1 MTEDLPYVPPPSS
14 TPVNRRSAL
23 LGISAVG
30 GIGALTIGGF
40 GFARGVLTP
49 EKLTPARFADRFEHV
64 FGRHAGFRR
73 NHAKGV
79 SATGYFTS
87 NGNGAEISRA
97 TVFKSGTYPVTG
109 RFSLSGGLPCA
120 PDKASVVRG
129 LGLQFDLPQREQWR
143 TAMVSIPVFL
153 DSTPQNFVDR
163 LVASKSDLKTGKPD
177 QKLVKAYL
185 DDHPE
190 TVAAM
195 KIVHQHPPA
204 SGFENTTYRGLN
216 AFGFTN
222 EAGQTVP
229 VRWMLVPQEPDDS
242 KKPPGEQS
250 SEDYLFENLIHA
262 ASTPL
267 QWRLVLTLGRPEDP
281 TDDATKPWPDDR
293 RTIDAGTVTI
303 KSIHTESPGNA
314 RDINFDPLILPDG
327 IKPLDD
333 PLLAARSSVYAQ
345 SFARRSS
352 ETHHP
357 SKIDAEAVRRA

>member
-1 MTEDLPYVPPPSS
+1 MNENTPPVPPPSPERVS
-14 TPVNRRSAL
+14 RRRVL
-23 LGISAVG
+23 LGMSAVG
-30 GIGALTIGGF
+30 GIGAATLGGF

-64 FGRHAGFRR
+64 FGRHEGFRR

-87 NGNGAEISRA
+87 NGAGTEVSTAA
-97 TVFKSGTYPVTG
+97 VFKSGTYPVTG

-120 PDKASVVRG
+120 ADDASVVRG
-129 LGLQFDLPQREQWR
+129 LGLQFDLPHGEQWR

-163 LVASKSDLKTGKPD
+163 LVASKADPETGKPD
-177 QKLVKAYL
+177 MAKVKAYL
-185 DDHPE
+185 AHHPE

-195 KIVHQHPPA
+195 KIVHQHPPT

-222 EAGQTVP
+222 EDGHMVP
-229 VRWMLVPQEPDDS
+229 VRWIVVPVKAEEGTASPTD
-242 KKPPGEQS
+242 QS
-250 SEDYLFENLIHA
+250 SEDYLFENLVR
-262 ASTPL
+262 ASEVPL
-267 QWRLVLTLGRPEDP
+267 QWRLVLTLGHADDP
-281 TDDATKPWPDDR
+281 TNDATKPWPDER
-293 RTIDAGTVTI
+293 RTIEVGTLTI
-303 KSIHTESPGNA
+303 KSVHTEAPGNA
-314 RDINFDPLILPDG
+314 RDINFDPLVLPDG
-327 IKPLDD
+327 ITPLDD

-345 SFARRSS
+345 SFARRSG
-352 ETHHP
+352 EPHHP